1 MVMEWRKN
9 AGQDGYHTAA
19 GTWEPRP
26 HPRLRT
32 HSVRYE
38 PGATVPKFFHPDAVV
53 YLKEKDV
60 MLEFTTVGGLS
71 DPQGFHSYDEAK
83 EAFERLYDETKA
95 AYADKQ
101 GKEQQDG

>member
-9 AGQDGYHTAA
+9 AAQDGYHTVA
-19 GTWEPRP
+19 GTWELKP

-38 PGATVPKFFHPDAVV
+38 QGGTVPEFFHPYAVV
-53 YLKEKDV
+53 SVKDNV
-60 MLEFTTVGGLS
+60 VVLEFTTAGGLS
-71 DPQGFHSYDEAK
+71 VPLMFKSYDEAM
-83 EAFERLYDETKA
+83 EAYERLYDETKA

-101 GKEQQDG
+101 GKEQQGG